1 MTQFFKLT
9 ALAVATLAVLAIG
22 SPAPAQQQATPV
34 PMKPMQGMAMP
45 MPSGGGT
52 PAEGAMM
59 AAMDKMS
66 KDMAAAPMTGD
77 ADKDFVAMMIPHHQG
92 AIDMARFELA
102 NGKDP
107 ALRKLAQ
114 DVVAAQEKEIVEM
127 KAWQAQQPGP
137 R

>member
-1 MTQFFKLT
+1 MTQFFKPT
-9 ALAVATLAVLAIG
+9 ALTVATLAVLTIG
-22 SPAPAQQQATPV
+22 SPAPAQQAAPA
-34 PMKPMQGMAMP
+34 PMKPMPGMAMP

-59 AAMDKMS
+59 AAMDRMS

-114 DVVAAQEKEIVEM
+114 DVVAAQEKEIAEM
-127 KAWQAQQPGP
+127 KGWQAKQPAS

>member
-1 MTQFFKLT
+1 MTQFLKPT
-9 ALAVATLAVLAIG
+9 ALAVATLAVLAIA
-22 SPAPAQQQATPV
+22 SPAPAQQATPT
-34 PMKPMQGMAMP
+34 PMKPMPGMAMP
-45 MPSGGGT
+45 MPSGGGGT
-52 PAEGAMM
+52 PAEASMM

-77 ADKDFVAMMIPHHQG
+77 ADRDFVAMMIPHHQG

-114 DVVAAQEKEIVEM
+114 DVVAAQEKEITEM
-127 KAWQAQQPGP
+127 KGWQAQQSGP

>member
-1 MTQFFKLT
+1 MTQFFKPI
-9 ALAVATLAVLAIG
+9 ALAVATLAVLSTG
-22 SPAPAQQQATPV
+22 SPVQAQQATPA
-34 PMKPMQGMAMP
+34 PMKPMPSMAMP

-52 PAEGAMM
+52 PAEGSMM

-107 ALRKLAQ
+107 VLRKLAQ
-114 DVVAAQEKEIVEM
+114 DVVAAQEKEIAEM
-127 KAWQAQQPGP
+127 KGWQARQPSS

>member
-1 MTQFFKLT
+1 MTQFFKPT
-9 ALAVATLAVLAIG
+9 GLAVATLAVLAIG
-22 SPAPAQQQATPV
+22 SPAPAQQATPA
-34 PMKPMQGMAMP
+34 PMRPMPGMAMP

-52 PAEGAMM
+52 PAEGTMM

-114 DVVAAQEKEIVEM
+114 DVVAAQEKEIAEM
-127 KAWQAQQPGP
+127 KGWQARQPGP

>member
-1 MTQFFKLT
+1 MTQFFKPT
-9 ALAVATLAVLAIG
+9 ALAVATLTVLAIR
-22 SPAPAQQQATPV
+22 SPASAQQATLA
-34 PMKPMQGMAMP
+34 PMKPMPGMVMP

-66 KDMAAAPMTGD
+66 KDMAATPITGD
-77 ADKDFVAMMIPHHQG
+77 ADRDFVAMMIPHHQG

-114 DVVAAQEKEIVEM
+114 DVVAAQEKEIAEM
-127 KAWQAQQPGP
+127 KGWQTQQPGP

>member
-1 MTQFFKLT
+1 MTQSFKPT

-22 SPAPAQQQATPV
+22 SPAPAQQATPA
-34 PMKPMQGMAMP
+34 PMKPMPGMAMP

-59 AAMDKMS
+59 AAMDRMS

-77 ADKDFVAMMIPHHQG
+77 ADRDFVAMMIPHHQG

-114 DVVAAQEKEIVEM
+114 DVVAAQEKEIAEM
-127 KAWQAQQPGP
+127 KGWQARQPGP

>member
-1 MTQFFKLT
+1 MTQFFKPT
-9 ALAVATLAVLAIG
+9 ALAVATLAVLATG
-22 SPAPAQQQATPV
+22 SPAPAQQATPA
-34 PMKPMQGMAMP
+34 PMRPMPGMAMP

-52 PAEGAMM
+52 PTEGSMM

-66 KDMAAAPMTGD
+66 KDMAAAPMTGN

-114 DVVAAQEKEIVEM
+114 DVVAAQEKEIAEM
-127 KAWQAQQPGP
+127 KGWQAQQPGP